1 MDDAIKGG
9 AAMKRKEKK
18 KMGAGSIIFMA
29 LVYLFLYMPVF
40 VIILFSFN
48 KNNSNIAFDGFT
60 LKWYLEVFKGDSLM
74 KNFGLSIELALVSM
88 VISVVLGTLATI
100 GLYRYEFKLKKF
112 INGLL
117 YVPIVIPE
125 LVIGLASLASFSK
138 MGMTMGFATM
148 VFAHVTFCLPFVI
161 ITLRSR
167 IADFDSSIEEA
178 AMDLGA
184 NQWHTLKRVTIPM
197 LTPGIISGALLSIT
211 LSIDDVIISY
221 FVSGAG
227 DITFPIK
234 VYGMVRG
241 KITTNVYVISTLMII
256 GIVVVYLGAG
266 ALGRFLE
273 KRKEIR
279 DIKKIEAQ

>member
-1 MDDAIKGG
+1 MR
-9 AAMKRKEKK
+9 RKEKK
-18 KMGAGSIIFMA
+18 NLGVGSVIFMA

-60 LKWYLEVFKGDSLM
+60 LRWYLEVFQGDSLLD
-74 KNFGLSIELALVSM
+74 NFWLSIELAIVSM
-88 VISVVLGTLATI
+88 LISVVLGTLATI

-167 IADFDSSIEEA
+167 IADFDSQIEEA

-197 LTPGIISGALLSIT
+197 LTPGIISGALLSVT

-241 KITTNVYVISTLMII
+241 KITTNVYVISTLMIF
-256 GIVVVYLGAG
+256 GIIAVYILSVL
-266 ALGRFLE
+266 LGRFIS
-273 KRKEIR
+273 RQKELR
-279 DIKKIEAQ
+279 DIRKIEEE